1 MASISSEKARTTTT
15 TVPSKTVIE
24 NPTGLRPLSG
34 NRSQLPN
41 TIPPSTQCS
50 YAACYCEENVF
61 KICQSLKD
69 NFENELDKCYAVFVS
84 NKKRVV
90 PLWRQKAGRD
100 EEKLVIWDYHVIFIY
115 RPDDRTLVYDLDSEL
130 PFPTFFTRYVTETF
144 RTDAILNPEYHRIFR
159 VVPATTFLQNFASD
173 RRHMRKDDGS
183 WLKPPPAYPCISN
196 PSSAH
201 NLDEFISMDGS
212 AGFGEVLSLTDFVKK
227 FHLHWDIREHLPF
240 NHSKIVGKISL
251 SSLKLKTLMYIVI
264 QRHIINPKMFCLC
277 YFELK
282 PAFYFIFRQSNIP

>member
-1 MASISSEKARTTTT
+1 MASISSEKARPTGTTP
-15 TVPSKTVIE
+15 VPSKTVLE
-24 NPTGLRPLSG
+24 NTAGLRPLSG
-34 NRSQLPN
+34 NRSQLPS
-41 TIPPSTQCS
+41 TIPPATQCS

-61 KICQSLKD
+61 KICQNLKD

-130 PFPTFFTRYVTETF
+130 PFPTYFHKYVTETF

-183 WLKPPPAYPCISN
+183 WLKPPPTYPCISN
-196 PSSAH
+196 STSAH

-212 AGFGEVLSLTDFVKK
+212 TGYGEVLSLTDFVKK
-227 FHLHWDIREHLPF
+227 FHLHWEILPF
-240 NHSKIVGKISL
+240 YHSKRLHTGFKL
-251 SSLKLKTLMYIVI
+251 TSLKL
-264 QRHIINPKMFCLC
+264 
-277 YFELK
+277 
-282 PAFYFIFRQSNIP
+282 

>member
-1 MASISSEKARTTTT
+1 MHVAHHPAMASISSEKARTTTT

-69 NFENELDKCYAVFVS
+69 NSENELDKCYAVFVS

-212 AGFGEVLSLTDFVKK
+212 AGFGEVMSLTDFVKK
-227 FHLHWDIREHLPF
+227 FHLH
-240 NHSKIVGKISL
+240 
-251 SSLKLKTLMYIVI
+251 
-264 QRHIINPKMFCLC
+264 
-277 YFELK
+277 
-282 PAFYFIFRQSNIP
+282 